1 MELKAITIAPEHYTG
16 KDIEY
21 ISDTICDILAE
32 CHGIHVDTL
41 SFEIKVTYTTVED
54 EDE

>member
-1 MELKAITIAPEHYTG
+1 MSKIKISPENYTG
-16 KDIEY
+16 KDIDI
-21 ISDTICDILAE
+21 ISDIICDILAE
-32 CHGIHVDTL
+32 HHDVVVDTL

>member
-1 MELKAITIAPEHYTG
+1 MNKITISPEHYTG

-32 CHGIHVDTL
+32 CHGIYVAEL
-41 SFEIKVTYTTVED
+41 SFDIKVTYTPVED
-54 EDE
+54 EGE